1 MEYFRKLGVFL
12 HEEPGDEEALTFTGK
27 IAEIF
32 DSESVLCI
40 HVRGVESGVLADAG
54 PSPEDVRRM
63 VHERMPEKVAARTK
77 VEIHEGRGIADIL
90 QSSKDESLDLIV
102 VGRRQPHD
110 QMAVGSAFARLARK
124 APCSVLV
131 VPDQAYPHFAR
142 IAVPVDFSEHSKL
155 ALQSA
160 LAIARNCG
168 ESNPQVIAQSIYE
181 IGYGYRYTGLSFA
194 EAVADREAKAR
205 TQLDKFVS
213 DVDTTGVKFE
223 KIVTCTQHATV
234 AVHDLVSTRNLD
246 LIVAGSRGMT
256 ATSAMLLG
264 SFATRLIVHAPVPVL
279 VAKKKG
285 ETLRFL
291 DALLQQS

>member
-1 MEYFRKLGVFL
+1 MKQFRKLGVFL
-12 HEEPGDEEALTFTGK
+12 NQEPGDEEALTFAGK
-27 IAEIF
+27 IASIF

-40 HVRGVESGVLADAG
+40 HVRGVESDAKDGVGA
-54 PSPEDVRRM
+54 SPEDVHRM
-63 VHERMPEKVAARTK
+63 VRERMPEKVAARTR
-77 VEIHEGRGIADIL
+77 VEIHTGRGIADIL

-124 APCSVLV
+124 SPCSVLV
-131 VPDQAYPHFAR
+131 VPDQAYPHLAR
-142 IAVPVDFSEHSKL
+142 IAVPVDFSEHAKL
-155 ALQSA
+155 ALQCA
-160 LAIARNCG
+160 LSIARHCG

-194 EAVADREAKAR
+194 EAVADRESKAKEE
-205 TQLDKFVS
+205 LEKFMA
-213 DVDTTGVKFE
+213 DVDTSGVKFE
-223 KIVTCTQHATV
+223 KIVTCSHHATV

-264 SFATRLIVHAPVPVL
+264 SFATRLIVHSPVPVL